1 MTPSHNE
8 KTPNVNIKRLTLL
21 AVYTTIALTI
31 FTAESFLPPLLPLP
45 GIKLGLSNIVTLW
58 LLMHTKAR
66 DALCVLLAR
75 IFLASFFAGQMI
87 SLLYSLAGGL
97 LCFAAMSLFF
107 RFLSDRY
114 MVFISIFG
122 ALSHNIGQIIIAIL
136 ITQLPSMLAYLP
148 VLAISGIAT
157 GTFTGLCVFYLKRH
171 LPPKIAWPL

>member
-1 MTPSHNE
+1 M
-8 KTPNVNIKRLTLL
+8 TLL
-21 AVYTTIALTI
+21 AVYTTVALTI

-58 LLMHTKAR
+58 LLMHTRAR

-75 IFLASFFAGQMI
+75 ILLSSFFAGQMV

-97 LCFAAMSLFF
+97 LCFAVMALLFH
-107 RFLSDRY
+107 LLQDRY
-114 MVFISIFG
+114 VVFISVFG
-122 ALSHNIGQIIIAIL
+122 ALAHNMGQILIAIL

-148 VLAISGIAT
+148 VLAISGIVT

>member
-1 MTPSHNE
+1 MTPSHN
-8 KTPNVNIKRLTLL
+8 KDTQTINIKKLTLL

-58 LLMHTKAR
+58 LLMHTRAR

-75 IFLASFFAGQMI
+75 ILLSSFFAGQMV

-97 LCFAAMSLFF
+97 LCFAVMTLLFH
-107 RFLSDRY
+107 LLQDRY
-114 MVFISIFG
+114 VVFISVFG
-122 ALSHNIGQIIIAIL
+122 ALAHNIGQIIIAIL

-148 VLAISGIAT
+148 VLAISGIVT

>member
-1 MTPSHNE
+1 MTPSPGK
-8 KTPNVNIKRLTLL
+8 KTQNTNIKKLTLL
-21 AVYTTIALTI
+21 AVYATIALTI

-66 DALCVLLAR
+66 DALCVLLVR
-75 IFLASFFAGQMI
+75 ILLSSFFAGQMI

-97 LCFAAMSLFF
+97 FCFMAMTALF
-107 RFLSDRY
+107 RVLGERY
-114 MVFISIFG
+114 IVFISIFG
-122 ALSHNIGQIIIAIL
+122 ALAHNLGQIVIAIM

-148 VLAISGIAT
+148 VLAVSGIAT
-157 GTFTGLCVFYLKRH
+157 GTFTGLCAYYLKRH